1 MLFDIFPLFIN
12 DATEE
17 GRKKREEARAKK
29 AAQAGIEEEEVVSRV
44 AARDARRPPACFLP
58 SLPLARSQIGNVV
71 KCVTD
76 A

>member
-1 MLFDIFPLFIN
+1 MFDIVPLFIN

-44 AARDARRPPACFLP
+44 AARDARTRIVFFLP
-58 SLPLARSQIGNVV
+58 SLSDRQRRKVRH
-71 KCVTD
+71 
-76 A
+76 

>member
-1 MLFDIFPLFIN
+1 MLFDIVPLFIN

-44 AARDARRPPACFLP
+44 AARDARRPPAFLP
-58 SLPLARSQIGNVV
+58 SFLASRSLSDRQRRKVRH
-71 KCVTD
+71 
-76 A
+76 